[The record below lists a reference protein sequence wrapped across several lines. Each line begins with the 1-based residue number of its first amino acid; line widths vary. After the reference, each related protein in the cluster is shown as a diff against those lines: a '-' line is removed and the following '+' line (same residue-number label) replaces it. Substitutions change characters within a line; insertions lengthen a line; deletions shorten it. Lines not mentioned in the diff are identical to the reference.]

1 MARPLVIRGLLGVGA
16 LIRDSEG
23 KWVVGCHRFI
33 GFTTN
38 IIAELWALRD
48 GLHLAHQ
55 LHIDYLVLEV
65 DALSVISLLHNADC
79 RNLSLR
85 YLVTD
90 CRILL
95 ATFQHSR
102 LYFTSFDRCVGALAK
117 MGNNP
122 SSLWNFNFRTEA
134 NHLVMHLDFPFFYVQ
149 ICQC

>member
-1 MARPLVIRGLLGVGA
+1 MGA
-16 LIRDSEG
+16 LILDSEG

-48 GLHLAHQ
+48 GLRLAHQ

-65 DALSVISLLHNADC
+65 DALSVISHLHSADC

-85 YLVTD
+85 SLVTN

-95 ATFQHSR
+95 ATFQHRR
-102 LYFTSFDRCVGALAK
+102 LYFTSFLFRSVCRCTRQNV
-117 MGNNP
+117 
-122 SSLWNFNFRTEA
+122 
-134 NHLVMHLDFPFFYVQ
+134 
-149 ICQC
+149 